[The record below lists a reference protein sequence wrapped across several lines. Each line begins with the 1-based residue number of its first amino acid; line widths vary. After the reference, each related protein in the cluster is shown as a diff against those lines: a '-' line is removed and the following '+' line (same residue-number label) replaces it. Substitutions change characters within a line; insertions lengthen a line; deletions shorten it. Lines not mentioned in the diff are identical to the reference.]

1 MHRNNTQ
8 RLWDCGFTSKE
19 EGNKDEGSLSYTD
32 IYFIFLKNLKK
43 KKRNLLIL
51 ALLLQFSPEREMD
64 SFKEKQNK
72 ERLYCFN

>member
-43 KKRNLLIL
+43 KKGT
-51 ALLLQFSPEREMD
+51 
-64 SFKEKQNK
+64 
-72 ERLYCFN
+72 Y

>member
-43 KKRNLLIL
+43 KK
-51 ALLLQFSPEREMD
+51 
-64 SFKEKQNK
+64 KELTNS
-72 ERLYCFN
+72 RFASSIFTWARDGFF